1 MIMKN
6 QNRECK
12 IVLYGFIVYIKTNDI
27 YKNIAEDFEARF
39 NSSIH
44 KLHRPLLKGKYKKV
58 IGLIKRW
65 IRWKNR
71 DKTCGINSKNF

>member
-1 MIMKN
+1 MSFGMIMEN

-27 YKNIAEDFEARF
+27 YKNIAEDFETRF

-44 KLHRPLLKGKYKKV
+44 KLYRPLLKGKYKKV
-58 IGLIKRW
+58 IGLIKR
-65 IRWKNR
+65 
-71 DKTCGINSKNF
+71 